1 MRRTLRSTPRTNRAG
16 TRRQPV
22 AGGNPPETRQT
33 VHRLAA
39 LGYHWHNLM
48 HLVGR
53 VAPKVTADLCRH
65 KEHLL
70 LVHPGLIARYDQM
83 AILETLPLSKADR
96 RSR

>member
-1 MRRTLRSTPRTNRAG
+1 MIAKLVRPPRTNRAG

-48 HLVGR
+48 HLI
-53 VAPKVTADLCRH
+53 TAVVSDGIH
-65 KEHLL
+65 HAMKEHCQTG
-70 LVHPGLIARYDQM
+70 PGDYARRPN
-83 AILETLPLSKADR
+83 ELPGDWPPSQAPGPN
-96 RSR
+96 